1 MVQVAKNAIT
11 DMISIGFP
19 VVTGNRHGCVLPGLI
34 NNVSIIGTLGSR
46 RAALLFCVRSKRC
59 AFCVSE
65 NRKPSP
71 TRLPSN
77 PVTSPWIPNPI
88 NDRIT
93 IPNSQLATPLGKFI
107 KKNTPEIKPNNNS
120 VRLNATLPMTPN
132 FEDTLW
138 RLPRFFPRIL
148 ISWRDK
154 IRFDSTEGSS
164 LVIEN

>member
-1 MVQVAKNAIT
+1 
-11 DMISIGFP
+11 MISMGFP

-34 NNVSIIGTLGSR
+34 NNVSISGTLGSR
-46 RAALLFCVRSKRC
+46 RAALLFCVRSKRR
-59 AFCVSE
+59 AFCVNE
-65 NRKPSP
+65 NRRPSP

-93 IPNSQLATPLGKFI
+93 IPNSQLVTPLGKSN
-107 KKNTPEIKPNNNS
+107 KKTTPEIKPNNNN
-120 VRLNATLPMTPN
+120 VKLNATLPMTPN

-148 ISWRDK
+148 MSWRDK
-154 IRFDSTEGSS
+154 IRFDSTEGSR

>member
-1 MVQVAKNAIT
+1 
-11 DMISIGFP
+11 MIWIGFP
-19 VVTGNRHGCVLPGLI
+19 VVTGNRHGCARPGLI
-34 NNVSIIGTLGSR
+34 HNVSIIGTLGSR

-65 NRKPSP
+65 NRRPSP
-71 TRLPSN
+71 TRLPSR
-77 PVTSPWIPNPI
+77 PVISPWIPNPI

-93 IPNSQLATPLGKFI
+93 IPNSQLATPSGKFH

-120 VRLNATLPMTPN
+120 ARLNATLPMTPN

-148 ISWRDK
+148 MSCRDK
-154 IRFDSTEGSS
+154 IRFDSTKESS
-164 LVIEN
+164 LEIEN